1 MNKRQSTLLQ
11 SDDKTRVPTARLRKT
26 VRTHVLDKAN
36 SLQQDIASL
45 DDPSITELFQL
56 LTTQLQTPSQPDQ
69 KGRPTTTDSAI
80 EETTSTEN
88 SNVATWPGS
97 KPNKSDVALYVHNI
111 TNELKNICVEV
122 DLKFLAYL
130 VDMARVEANS
140 ILAQQTGE
148 PAGSPASSQGSRA

>member
-1 MNKRQSTLLQ
+1 MNKRQPTFLQ
-11 SDDKTRVPTARLRKT
+11 TDDKRRVPTARLRKT

-45 DDPSITELFQL
+45 GDPSITELYQL
-56 LTTQLQTPSQPDQ
+56 LTTELQEASQPD
-69 KGRPTTTDSAI
+69 RHSRTTTADAAA
-80 EETTSTEN
+80 EGTASTGN
-88 SNVATWPGS
+88 NDVATWLGS

-111 TNELKNICVEV
+111 TNELKNICIEV

-140 ILAQQTGE
+140 ILAQNTGK
-148 PAGSPASSQGSRA
+148 PAGSTASSQGNRA